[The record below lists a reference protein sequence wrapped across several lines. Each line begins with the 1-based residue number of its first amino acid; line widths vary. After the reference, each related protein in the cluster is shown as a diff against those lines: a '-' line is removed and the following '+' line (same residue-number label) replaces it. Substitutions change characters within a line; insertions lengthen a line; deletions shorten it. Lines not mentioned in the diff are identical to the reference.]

1 MHVTTILTDIDN
13 TLLDFTAGALN
24 TIREG
29 FAEFGLPYTPDV
41 GEAFFRVNNALW
53 RRIET
58 GALTKQE
65 LYRIRWDMIFADRGI
80 AADGPA
86 FEKRFRQGINESAV
100 PVDGARELLEY
111 LHGRYRVF
119 AASNAAYEQQEK
131 RLRKAGLLE
140 FFDGLFI
147 SDRLGCTKP
156 SPEFFVKCADGA
168 EAEPRNILM
177 LGDSYEADIL
187 GAAGVGM
194 RTCLYAPGAAP
205 VVAAQ
210 RPDLIVTSLLQVK
223 DIV

>member
-1 MHVTTILTDIDN
+1 MPVTTILTDIDN

-41 GEAFFRVNNALW
+41 GEAFFRINNALW
-53 RRIET
+53 RRIES

-100 PVDGARELLEY
+100 PVEGARELLEY
-111 LHGRYRVF
+111 LRGRYRVF

-131 RLRKAGLLE
+131 RLRKAGLLG

-156 SPEFFVKCADGA
+156 TREFFLKCADGA
-168 EAEPRNILM
+168 GTEPGEMLM
-177 LGDSYEADIL
+177 IGDSYEADVL
-187 GAAGVGM
+187 GAAEVGM
-194 RTCLYAPGAAP
+194 RTCLYAPDKAP
-205 VVAAQ
+205 VFSAGP
-210 RPDLIVTSLLQVK
+210 PDFTVTSLLQIK
-223 DIV
+223 DIL